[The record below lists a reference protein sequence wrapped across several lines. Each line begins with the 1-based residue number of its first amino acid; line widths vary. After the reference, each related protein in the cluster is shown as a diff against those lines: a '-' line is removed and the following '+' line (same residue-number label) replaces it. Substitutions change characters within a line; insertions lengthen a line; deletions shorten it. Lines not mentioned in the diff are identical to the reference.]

1 MNLPINRRH
10 LLAGGASLL
19 ALGGALPAHAQA
31 KPKYKLSLAPSET
44 DLRAEGFKA
53 LAAAMKDD
61 FEIEFYWTNTL
72 FKQGTELVAL
82 QRENLELCNLAP
94 ADISKQIPAW
104 SLLTSAYLF
113 RDYAHLKAT
122 FASDIGK
129 EFIGMARDQLGIE
142 IIRPVYFGARQ
153 VNLKPT
159 KKINTPADLAGMKLR
174 MPPGEFWQFLGESI
188 GANPTPVAFAELY
201 TALQAGAVDGQ
212 DNPLVTARTM
222 KFHEVTSQFVL
233 TSHVIGYDV
242 LAMSKKTWASL
253 KPAQQAKFRAEA
265 DKAFDANAAKYDQQ
279 QQEAID
285 FFKKE
290 GKQVYTPDQNA
301 FRQFAQ
307 KKYVEKY
314 GKEWPKGALEKIN
327 AIK

>member
-1 MNLPINRRH
+1 MSTTITRRAA
-10 LLAGGASLL
+10 LAAGVGAISL
-19 ALGGALPAHAQA
+19 GAMGSGRAQA
-31 KPKYKLSLAPSET
+31 KPKFRFSCAFTET

-53 LAAAMKDD
+53 FFAAMKDD
-61 FEIEFYWTNTL
+61 FEVEPYWNNTL

-82 QRENLELCNLAP
+82 QRDNLELCNLAP
-94 ADISKQIPAW
+94 ADISKQVPAW

-113 RDYAHLKAT
+113 RDYDHLKKT
-122 FASDIGK
+122 FKSEVGQ
-129 EFIGMARDQLGIE
+129 EFIKLARDQLGIE
-142 IIRPVYFGARQ
+142 VIRPVYFGARQ

-159 KKINTPADLAGMKLR
+159 KKINTPADMAGIKLR

-201 TALQAGAVDGQ
+201 TALQTGTVDGQ

-222 KFHEVTSQFVL
+222 KFYEVTNQFVL

-242 LAMSKKTWASL
+242 LTVSKKAWASL
-253 KPAQQAKFRAEA
+253 SAAQQAKFRAEA

-301 FRQFAQ
+301 FRAFAQ
-307 KKYVEKY
+307 KKYLEKY
-314 GKEWPKGALEKIN
+314 GADWPKGALEKIN
-327 AIK
+327 AIR